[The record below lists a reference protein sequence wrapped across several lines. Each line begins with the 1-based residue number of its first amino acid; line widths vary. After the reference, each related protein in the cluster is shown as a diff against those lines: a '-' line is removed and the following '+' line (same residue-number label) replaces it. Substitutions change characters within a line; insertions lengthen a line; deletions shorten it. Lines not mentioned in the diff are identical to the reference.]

1 MIILL
6 LKFSIIINFFVSL
19 VVFSFTSVA
28 QENNLKIN
36 KIIINGEKR
45 LSESFI
51 LKYLPDYPDTKFSN
65 EILNNFTKNLYKTDF
80 FETVNIEIDNDVLV
94 INLKEFPIINEIS
107 FNGNDLIE
115 NDQLQAMLEKAYL

>member
-1 MIILL
+1 MIKLF
-6 LKFSIIINFFVSL
+6 KFSLILNFFLSL
-19 VVFSFTSVA
+19 VFFSFITVA

-45 LSESFI
+45 VSESFI

-80 FETVNIEIDNDVLV
+80 FETVNIEIDNGVLV
-94 INLKEFPIINEIS
+94 INLKEFTRLNIFSIVLVI
-107 FNGNDLIE
+107 FILDGV
-115 NDQLQAMLEKAYL
+115 